1 MNFLVIGNGGREHA
15 IIWKLAQSQKVEKI
29 YCTLGNAGISNLAE
43 VININVD
50 DFNSLLKFA
59 IENKIDY
66 TFVGPEVP
74 LALGIV
80 DVFNAK
86 GLKIF
91 GPSKKG
97 ALLEASKS
105 FAKKFMQK
113 YNIPTAQY
121 HTFTDFN
128 LAKNFLETS
137 WPESKKVVVKA
148 DGLASGKGVI
158 MCQNRQEALLAI
170 EEIMQN
176 KSFGTAGNTIICEE
190 WLEGQEISVL
200 AFVDGKHFSIMP
212 TAQDHK
218 RVGDKDTGLNTGG
231 MGAYAPT
238 PIATKE
244 LLNKVK
250 NEIVPNIINGLQNEN
265 IDYKGVLYIGF
276 MIDDKG
282 TPYVLEFNCRFG
294 DPETQVIL
302 PLLETDL
309 VDIVENVVAG
319 TLDKIE
325 IKWSKKSAV
334 CVVLASGGYPQK
346 YEKNIKI
353 FGLNNIKENE
363 AIVFHAGTKID
374 EAGNILTSG
383 GRVIV
388 LTSIADN
395 IKSAIDKV
403 YSVILKVKFDKM
415 HYRKDIAQ
423 KALKCIKK

>member
-1 MNFLVIGNGGREHA
+1 MKFLVIGNGGREHA
-15 IIWKLAQSQKVEKI
+15 IVWKLAQSPKVKKI

-43 VININVD
+43 IVNINID
-50 DFNSLLKFA
+50 DFNGLLNFA

-74 LALGIV
+74 LALGVV
-80 DVFNAK
+80 DIFNAK
-86 GLKIF
+86 VLKIF

-105 FAKKFMQK
+105 FAKNFMQK

-121 HTFTDFN
+121 QAFADFN

-137 WPESKKVVVKA
+137 WPKNKKVVVKA
-148 DGLASGKGVI
+148 DGLAAGKGVV

-176 KSFGTAGNTIICEE
+176 KSFGVAGNKIIFEE
-190 WLEGQEISVL
+190 WLEGQEISILV
-200 AFVDGKHFSIMP
+200 FVDGKHFSIMP
-212 TAQDHK
+212 AAQDHK
-218 RVGDKDTGLNTGG
+218 RVSDNDTGLNTGG
-231 MGAYAPT
+231 MGAYAPV
-238 PIATKE
+238 PIATQK
-244 LLNKVK
+244 LLDKVK
-250 NEIVPNIINGLQNEN
+250 QEIMPKIITGLQKEN

-276 MIDDKG
+276 MIDGKDN
-282 TPYVLEFNCRFG
+282 PYILEFNCRFG

-309 VDIVENVVAG
+309 VDVIENVVAG

-353 FGLNNIKENE
+353 FGLNNIKETE
-363 AIVFHAGTKID
+363 AIVFHAGTKKD
-374 EAGNILTSG
+374 KAGDILTSG
-383 GRVIV
+383 GRVLV
-388 LTSIADN
+388 LTSIADD

-403 YSVILKVKFDKM
+403 YSATLKVKFDKM

-423 KALKCIKK
+423 KALKWIIR

>member
-121 HTFTDFN
+121 HTFSDFN

-148 DGLASGKGVI
+148 DGLAAGKGVI

-403 YSVILKVKFDKM
+403 YSVTQKINFDKM